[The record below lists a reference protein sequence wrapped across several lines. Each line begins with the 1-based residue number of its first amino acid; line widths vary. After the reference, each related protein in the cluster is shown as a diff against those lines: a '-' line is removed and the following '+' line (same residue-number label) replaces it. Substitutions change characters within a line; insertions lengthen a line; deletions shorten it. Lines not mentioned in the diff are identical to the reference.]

1 MLQFR
6 RLAALLLGVWLAG
19 SVAYDLTAT
28 QNFKSVDR
36 FLADPGVI
44 AAQDIHTLGRTETR
58 VLMRHLVAEQ
68 NRFYFEQWEWTELG
82 IGLSLLLLLVF
93 GSRPPKLP
101 ILLTLFMLLIVLGQ
115 RAGLT
120 PQITRLGRLLDFIPP
135 TVESADRSA
144 FWVLHGIYS
153 GVELLKLALG
163 LVIAGL
169 LVIRRKPDPKLFA
182 RESELDDLPAVRR
195 GN

>member
-1 MLQFR
+1 M
-6 RLAALLLGVWLAG
+6 WLAG
-19 SVAYDLTAT
+19 SVCFDLTAT
-28 QNFKSVDR
+28 QNFKSVER
-36 FLADPGVI
+36 FLADPGVV
-44 AAQDIHTLGRTETR
+44 AAQDIHTLGHAETR
-58 VLMRHLVAEQ
+58 VLLRHLVAEQ
-68 NRFYFEQWEWTELG
+68 NRFYFEQWEWVELG

-101 ILLTLFMLLIVLGQ
+101 ILLTLLMLSIVLGQ

-135 TVESADRSA
+135 TTESAERST
-144 FWVLHGIYS
+144 FWILHGIYS

-163 LVIAGL
+163 LVIAGV
-169 LVIRRKPDPKLFA
+169 LVIRRNPDPKLFA
-182 RESELDDLPAVRR
+182 RESELDKLPAIQR